1 MDDDIVVIKFEWFT
15 LSCDDVV
22 IVNLN
27 NLFHCL
33 VMMGVVEFEKV
44 SFTLMCD
51 NVVVV
56 EFRCFVFTFSCE
68 DHVTIVDFL
77 KNV

>member
-1 MDDDIVVIKFEWFT
+1 
-15 LSCDDVV
+15 
-22 IVNLN
+22 
-27 NLFHCL
+27 
-33 VMMGVVEFEKV
+33 MMGVVEFEKV

-56 EFRCFVFTFSCE
+56 EFQYFVFTFSRN

-77 KNV
+77 KSV